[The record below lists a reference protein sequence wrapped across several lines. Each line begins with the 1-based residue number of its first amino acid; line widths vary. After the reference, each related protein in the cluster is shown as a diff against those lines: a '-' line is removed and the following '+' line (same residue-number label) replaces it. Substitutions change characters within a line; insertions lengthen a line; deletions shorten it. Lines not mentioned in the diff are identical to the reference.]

1 MNRGYL
7 IGGGAVLVAASLLVA
22 CETGSVVNRVAGRI
36 TTPDGGKAYVVAT
49 EKTAFYR
56 YGPQQGNGPDMTL
69 PRNTIVKLIRP
80 SFGYSKVQLVEE
92 NKQGYVATDDIRV
105 APASLV
111 EAATATPPPIAAA
124 STTPAGEQFDLNST
138 DPRLSAP
145 PEQLPAPD
153 LPPPSDSTPES
164 SPTGQ

>member
-56 YGPQQGNGPDMTL
+56 YGPQQGNGPDNEL
-69 PRNTIVKLIRP
+69 PKDTVVNLIRN
-80 SFGYSKVQLVEE
+80 SFGYSKVQIASSGE
-92 NKQGYVATDDIRV
+92 QGFVASEDIMP
-105 APASLV
+105 APAKLLAALNTPKPDPV
-111 EAATATPPPIAAA
+111 AATAG
-124 STTPAGEQFDLNST
+124 SSSEEHLDVRST
-138 DPRLSAP
+138 DPSFVPP
-145 PEQLPAPD
+145 PETLPPPD
-153 LPPPSDSTPES
+153 LPAANAEPTP
-164 SPTGQ
+164 